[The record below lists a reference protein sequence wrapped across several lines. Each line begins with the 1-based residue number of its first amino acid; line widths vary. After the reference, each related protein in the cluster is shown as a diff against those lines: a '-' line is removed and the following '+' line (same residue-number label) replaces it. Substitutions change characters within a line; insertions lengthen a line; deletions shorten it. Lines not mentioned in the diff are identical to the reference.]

1 MLGRSRSSG
10 AASARMSPALIFCL
24 CTVFFSTKIARG
36 ADLPKLA
43 EVISKIAANEALFS
57 DLDLR
62 VDRQYDLVKQDP
74 TLRGSLVR
82 SQQTTVRCVYQEG
95 LIFAS
100 AHTTGVTVDGTPVR
114 HVQLGG
120 FDGTDT
126 RTVSDGRSS
135 TRAGYQPFFGQ
146 VLPHTVLFGRS
157 GIGNFRL
164 SKQLVQAKTQRGSDL
179 KVIVD
184 GTEAIGDLACVR
196 LRCDMARRGRPE
208 SYRLVWLATDRNFL
222 PVKVASYALSDR
234 GAFLVEEAEA
244 RELTEVEP
252 GIWCPKAY
260 EIRVNQR
267 TAEGETILSN
277 RTTGRVTMADRH
289 PMCPISLFRDLE
301 APGGAGLREADLQ
314 NKARGAEESETTLPV
329 PEVESGRP

>member
-1 MLGRSRSSG
+1 
-10 AASARMSPALIFCL
+10 MSPALVFCL
-24 CTVFFSTKIARG
+24 CGFLFVAKVARG
-36 ADLPKLA
+36 DDLPKLA
-43 EVISKIAANEALFS
+43 DVLSKIAANEALFEN
-57 DLDLR
+57 LDLR
-62 VDRQYDLVKQDP
+62 IDRQYDLVKQGP
-74 TLRGSLVR
+74 MLHGSLVR
-82 SQQTTVRCVYQEG
+82 SEQTTVRCVYQEG
-95 LIFAS
+95 RVFAS
-100 AHTTGVTVDGTPVR
+100 AHTTGVTVAGAAIR

-196 LRCDMARRGRPE
+196 LRCDMARRGWPE

-267 TAEGETILSN
+267 TADGETILSN

-289 PMCPISLFRDLE
+289 PICPISLFRDLE
-301 APGGAGLREADLQ
+301 TPDGKGPREAGPQ
-314 NKARGAEESETTLPV
+314 NEAG
-329 PEVESGRP
+329 EVEVP

>member
-1 MLGRSRSSG
+1 
-10 AASARMSPALIFCL
+10 MSQALVFCL
-24 CTVFFSTKIARG
+24 GGFLFAAEIARG
-36 ADLPKLA
+36 EDLPKLA
-43 EVISKIAANEALFS
+43 DVLSKIAANEALFEN
-57 DLDLR
+57 LDLR
-62 VDRQYDLVKQDP
+62 IDRQYDLVKQGP
-74 TLRGSLVR
+74 MLHGSLVR
-82 SQQTTVRCVYQEG
+82 SEQTTVRCVYQEG
-95 LIFAS
+95 RVFAS
-100 AHTTGVTVDGTPVR
+100 AHTTGVTVAGAAIR

-126 RTVSDGRSS
+126 RVFGDRSS

-208 SYRLVWLATDRNFL
+208 SYRLVWLATDRNLL

-244 RELTEVEP
+244 REWTEVEP

-260 EIRVNQR
+260 EIRINQR
-267 TAEGETILSN
+267 TADDETILSS

-301 APGGAGLREADLQ
+301 APDGKGPREAGLRNGTGEP
-314 NKARGAEESETTLPV
+314 ETAGTPPPV
-329 PEVESGRP
+329 PGVESGRK